1 MVTALSRN
9 QNSGKNLLTIPPN
22 TTNII
27 TMIYEA
33 LQIISEQLNLYL
45 SSKGLS
51 NLVKLEN
58 VALLETSAENLEKV
72 NGKVLLTLINL
83 NEEKTLKNLPN
94 FKVINKESTEYKNPP
109 IHLNL
114 YLLISA
120 NCNTYTN
127 SLRSISKTIEF
138 FQGKPIFTSENTT
151 YTTKEDFDVL
161 SGFKL
166 IINLYTPSFEELNH
180 IWGTLGGRQ
189 LPSVIYQI
197 QMIEIDRKEP
207 TANGP
212 VILEVKDTLKLKEK
226 NKT

>member
-1 MVTALSRN
+1 
-9 QNSGKNLLTIPPN
+9 
-22 TTNII
+22 
-27 TMIYEA
+27 MIYEA

-45 SSKGLS
+45 SSEGLI

-58 VALLETSAENLEKV
+58 IALLQTSADNSEKV
-72 NGKVLLTLINL
+72 DGKVVLTLINL
-83 NEEKTLKNLPN
+83 DEEKTLKNLPN
-94 FKVINKESTEYKNPP
+94 YKVINKQSTEYKNPP

-120 NCNTYTN
+120 NCNTYVN

-138 FQGKPIFTSENTT
+138 FQGKSTFTSENTT

-161 SGFKL
+161 SSFKL
-166 IINLYTPSFEELNH
+166 IVNLHTPSFEELNH

-197 QMIEIDRKEP
+197 QMIEIDKKELSG
-207 TANGP
+207 TGP
-212 VILEVKDTLKLKEK
+212 VILEITDTLKLKDK
-226 NKT
+226 K